1 MCVAVLCCAVVLQQ
15 LGCCMPQHQ
24 GSHKEAGQAAQEGQG
39 EGAGGSVEEGVGYGC
54 VCGWWWV
61 SEGWGVGRVGGSLAG
76 DGWGFRG

>member
-39 EGAGGSVEEGVGYGC
+39 EGAGGSVEEGVG
-54 VCGWWWV
+54 
-61 SEGWGVGRVGGSLAG
+61 
-76 DGWGFRG
+76 